1 MQPRSHPLDGQAVG
15 GRPVART
22 IIRLAAIYLV
32 MGLVGLQLAI
42 PPSTASPL
50 FPAAGFALATTL
62 WYGWPAVV
70 ATCVGQFLMHMVRC
84 WYQGNGWPP
93 VQLMLATGFA
103 VGAAAQAVAAAAL
116 VKRWTGD
123 TWRELAFERQLFG
136 FLIVGGGVA
145 CVISASVGAACLGL
159 AGFVPLA
166 ELAYEGWKWYVGDTL
181 GVFIFA
187 PLTLVLMAGGGD
199 VWRAGNRRVLF
210 KMLTIFALVMVAFA
224 GASRWEQ
231 SARLRQLANEG
242 ELAAVRLADRL
253 QLRAAGLRLTESLLD
268 DADEPAA
275 LFPAGARQWLRGSP
289 DADMLAWWQPPGS
302 AEASTDRLLIESRPD
317 TVLDAG
323 LPAAAA
329 ALAQAAVDAGRLLSE
344 QHQRLLQHP
353 ATPPTGLLLAV
364 PGGNEARSPVAGCL
378 VAGLDQQRLL
388 EQAIPS
394 LPPGIGLWV
403 GEFHIG
409 DGAAGRLPQ
418 AGQLQWAGR
427 LPLDWLDW
435 QLDLT
440 ADSRYLK
447 GEFDVTWI
455 VAILSLLFAA
465 LFADRD
471 VAISAAVSREETTR
485 EEKRRLER
493 ELQIA
498 HQIQKGLLPQRPPT
512 LPGFELAGCSRPA
525 AQTGGDFYDFVPLP
539 DGRLAVAIADVTG
552 HGLGPALVAA
562 EVRALFRA
570 LIGRGEPLGRVVGAM
585 HQLLAADLPAERL
598 VTACFAVIDATA
610 GQLEYLSAGHGPL
623 LICRAADGALE
634 ELPAQSLP
642 FGFLDEPPAVPA
654 GRVALGPGDVFVLIT
669 DGFFEAADATGRPF
683 GVAALGEV
691 IRQHRQRS
699 ADRLVASLERAL
711 AEFLGKGTAQDD
723 LTAVVVKRAADAV
736 AAKESAAQPLVGSQP
751 VG

>member
-1 MQPRSHPLDGQAVG
+1 MQVRSQASG
-15 GRPVART
+15 GGVAAARPVVRT
-22 IIRLAAIYLV
+22 VSQLAVIYLV

-50 FPAAGFALATTL
+50 FPAAGFALATVL

-70 ATCVGQFLMHMVRC
+70 ATCVGQFFMHMVRC
-84 WYQGNGWPP
+84 WYEGCGWPP

-103 VGAAAQAVAAAAL
+103 VGAAAQAAAAATL

-145 CVISASVGAACLGL
+145 CVISAAVGAACLGL
-159 AGFVPLA
+159 AGFVPPT
-166 ELAYEGWKWYVGDTL
+166 ELPYEGWKWYVGDTL

-187 PLTLVLMAGGGD
+187 PLTLVLLAGGGD
-199 VWRAGNRRVLF
+199 FWRVGNRRVLF

-231 SARLRQLANEG
+231 AARLRQLANEG
-242 ELAAVRLADRL
+242 ELALVRLADQL
-253 QLRAAGLRLTESLLD
+253 QLRAEGLRLTRPRLENSD
-268 DADEPAA
+268 QPTE
-275 LFPAGARQWLRGSP
+275 LFPAVARQWLRGTA
-289 DADMLAWWQPPGS
+289 DADLLAWWQPPGP
-302 AEASTDRLLIESRPD
+302 ADIAADQLLIESRSD
-317 TVLDAG
+317 ATVAAG

-329 ALAQAAVDAGRLLSE
+329 ALAQAAVDSGNLLAE
-344 QHQRLLQHP
+344 QPQRLLQHP
-353 ATPPTGLLLAV
+353 ATQPTGLLLAV
-364 PGGNEARSPVAGCL
+364 PGGGDAQSSVADCL

-394 LPPGIGLWV
+394 LPLGLVLWA
-403 GEFHIG
+403 GEFQ
-409 DGAAGRLPQ
+409 AAEPSTGRLP
-418 AGQLQWAGR
+418 GVGKLQWTGR
-427 LPLDWLDW
+427 LPLAWLDW
-435 QLDLT
+435 QIKLT
-440 ADSRYLK
+440 ADSSFLK

-471 VAISAAVSREETTR
+471 VAISAAVSREEIAR
-485 EEKRRLER
+485 EEKRQLEQ

-498 HQIQKGLLPQRPPT
+498 HQIQKGLLPRRPPD

-598 VTACFAVIDATA
+598 VTACFAVVDAA
-610 GQLEYLSAGHGPL
+610 SGQLEYLSAGHGPL
-623 LICRAADGALE
+623 LICRAADGGLE

-642 FGFLDEPPAVPA
+642 FGFLDQPPAVMA
-654 GRVALGPGDVFVLIT
+654 GRVELGPGDLFVLIT
-669 DGFFEAADATGRPF
+669 DGFFEAVDATGQPF
-683 GVAALGEV
+683 GLERLGDV
-691 IRQHRQRS
+691 IRQHRRAT
-699 ADRLVASLERAL
+699 ADRLVGSLERGL
-711 AEFLGKGTAQDD
+711 AEFLGTTAAQDD
-723 LTAVVVKRAADAV
+723 LTAVVVKRV
-736 AAKESAAQPLVGSQP
+736 AAAPDLTGAAEPPLVAVQP